1 MTFSEFITALEK
13 GLGTTIE
20 TEGDAAAISTGTA
33 DGPSVIILLQGFD
46 ERDSVLMTADLGLPP
61 PERLE
66 RLYRTFL
73 EANDLFRDTAGGTLS
88 VVPGTGHVRLQRY
101 DTYAAL
107 VEAGPDKAFLAFA
120 DVAAAWAQI
129 VRDYRDAPEE
139 KAEEP
144 QDLSNLSG
152 FRV

>member
-1 MTFSEFITALEK
+1 MTFSEFIAALEK

-20 TEGDAAAISTGTA
+20 TEGAAAAISMGAA
-33 DGPSVIILLQGFD
+33 DGAATTILLQGLD
-46 ERDSVLMTADLGLPP
+46 EWDSVLMMADLGAPP

-66 RLYRTFL
+66 RLLRTLL
-73 EANDLFRDTAGGTLS
+73 EANDLFRDTGGATFSLN
-88 VVPGTGHVRLQRY
+88 PATGNVRLQRHYAY
-101 DTYAAL
+101 DAL
-107 VEAGPDKAFLAFA
+107 AEAGPDKAFFAFA
-120 DVAAAWAQI
+120 DVATAWAQI

-144 QDLSNLSG
+144 QDLRNLSG